1 MRLLLLLLVSLLGTA
16 PLMAAEPAPAFRTE
30 TAAQRDARMAWW
42 REARYGMFIHWGVYA
57 QLAGHYKGEPIGRY
71 GEQIMLHAKI
81 PIAEYAAVAPQ
92 FNPVQFD
99 ADAWVKLARDAGMKY
114 LVITAKH
121 HDGFAMFATKA
132 DPFNI
137 MDASPF
143 KRDVIKE
150 LADACKRQ
158 GIRFGVYYSQNLDW
172 FHPGGGGRTADPSH
186 KGDATKYVEDLV
198 IPQLTELM
206 TNYGDISVLWW
217 DMGGGVITNE
227 RARRICAMIWKHQP
241 GIIMNN
247 RLGGGYHGDTE
258 TPEQYVPPQGFPG
271 RDWETCMT
279 LNNTWGYKRQDRSY
293 KPVPML
299 LTNLVN
305 IASKGGNYLLNIGP
319 DDQGLVPA
327 EQQERLRAIGRWLQV
342 NGEAIYG
349 TSATPFGEECGEFSA
364 TEKDKNGKPVFKARN
379 EWRCTAKPG
388 KVYLHFLKWPTTPF
402 TFDTKGRVGTV
413 TKARL
418 LSDAGK
424 DLPLTTQGTT
434 ITITLPPTA
443 PDPVVSV
450 VALDVTP

>member
-1 MRLLLLLLVSLLGTA
+1 
-16 PLMAAEPAPAFRTE
+16 
-30 TAAQRDARMAWW
+30 
-42 REARYGMFIHWGVYA
+42 
-57 QLAGHYKGEPIGRY
+57 
-71 GEQIMLHAKI
+71 
-81 PIAEYAAVAPQ
+81 
-92 FNPVQFD
+92 
-99 ADAWVKLARDAGMKY
+99 
-114 LVITAKH
+114 
-121 HDGFAMFATKA
+121 
-132 DPFNI
+132 
-137 MDASPF
+137 
-143 KRDVIKE
+143 
-150 LADACKRQ
+150 
-158 GIRFGVYYSQNLDW
+158 
-172 FHPGGGGRTADPSH
+172 
-186 KGDATKYVEDLV
+186 
-198 IPQLTELM
+198 
-206 TNYGDISVLWW
+206 
-217 DMGGGVITNE
+217 
-227 RARRICAMIWKHQP
+227 
-241 GIIMNN
+241 
-247 RLGGGYHGDTE
+247 
-258 TPEQYVPPQGFPG
+258 
-271 RDWETCMT
+271 MT

-293 KPVPML
+293 KPVSML

-450 VALDVTP
+450 VGLDVTP